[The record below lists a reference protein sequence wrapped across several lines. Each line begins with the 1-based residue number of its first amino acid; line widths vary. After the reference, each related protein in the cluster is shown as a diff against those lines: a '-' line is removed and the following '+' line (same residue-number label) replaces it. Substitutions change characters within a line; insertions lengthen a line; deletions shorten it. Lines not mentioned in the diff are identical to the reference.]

1 MFEHKPVLLQE
12 AINALQITQ
21 GEKYIDCNF
30 GGGGHTAEIIKKGGI
45 VLALDIDTQAIE
57 FGKEKFKKEIENR
70 SFTLV
75 KANFREIDIVA
86 KDLDW
91 EKETVSGILYDLGL
105 STFQLKKENKGFSF
119 EDQGILDMRVDDSL
133 SVTASD
139 LLVVL
144 SEKDLT
150 DLFYKFGEDPQSR
163 TYAKAIKAYIK
174 GKIGP
179 FSAKEIAQVIQ
190 KSSRYSHSKIN
201 PATRVFQALRI
212 AVNSELENLQQSLD
226 RAIALLKP
234 EGRIVIIS
242 FHSLEDGIAKK
253 LTRSPE
259 FIVPSSE
266 EIADNPSSRSAKMR
280 IYIKND

>member
-12 AINALQITQ
+12 AIDALQITQ

-30 GGGGHTAEIIKKGGI
+30 GGGGHTAEILKRGGK
-45 VLALDIDTQAIE
+45 VLAFDVDKQAIE
-57 FGKEKFKKEIENR
+57 FGRNKFRKEIENR
-70 SFTLV
+70 SLALV
-75 KANFREIDIVA
+75 NANFREIDNVA
-86 KDLDW
+86 KEKGW

-105 STFQLKKENKGFSF
+105 STFQLKKEGKGFSF
-119 EDQGILDMRVDDSL
+119 EDQEILDMRMDDNL
-133 SVTASD
+133 SVKASD

-144 SEKDLT
+144 PEKDLA

-163 TYAKAIKAYIK
+163 VFAKAIKAYVK
-174 GKIGP
+174 SRSGP

-190 KSSRYSHSKIN
+190 KSSKYSHSKIN

-234 EGRIVIIS
+234 GGRIVIIS

-253 LTRSPE
+253 FTRSPE
-259 FIVPSSE
+259 FITPSLE
-266 EIADNPSSRSAKMR
+266 EMESNPSSRSAKMR
-280 IYIKND
+280 VYTKK